1 MTLYDIYI
9 YYIISYISIYIYIY
23 YFLEEVGLFL
33 RDLDKES
40 YGLVFIRALVVC
52 VSCGSVFGADGQ
64 EGE

>member
-1 MTLYDIYI
+1 M
-9 YYIISYISIYIYIY
+9 YIYIY